1 MSLAEAL
8 HNPAPEFSG
17 ASLSSSAMLVEL
29 GISVWTARKLDKR
42 ASNDVT
48 ASNHA
53 AKGMANVNKRLL
65 DCDELTAIQKFAGN
79 ARTSHYAMTL
89 PWSDSGLRML
99 PTTKYFDYTQQ
110 MSGLQAQFG
119 RLVQNFLDEYQWEIN
134 AVQLKLG
141 DLFDASEYPSTAK
154 VSAKFGF
161 RLNYIPL
168 PDAGDWRVDI
178 GHQQVAELQAQ
189 YADFYNAQFE
199 RAMGDIWARANE
211 ALTRMSERLDY
222 GTNEDKKVF
231 RNSLVENVVDLI
243 DIMESMN
250 ITGDSNMQM
259 QAKRLKTA
267 MRDVTPEALREDAML
282 RISTKKAVDQVI
294 ASLPSLDF

>member
-1 MSLAEAL
+1 MSLAETL
-8 HNPAPEFSG
+8 PTPEFSG

-99 PTTKYFDYTQQ
+99 PTSKYFDYTKQ
-110 MSGLQAQFG
+110 MSDLQAHFG
-119 RLVQNFLDEYQWEIN
+119 LLVQNFLDEYQWEIN
-134 AVQLKLG
+134 AVQIKLG
-141 DLFDASEYPSTAK
+141 NMFNASEYPSTEK
-154 VSAKFGF
+154 VSSKFGF

-199 RAMGDIWARANE
+199 RAMGDIWTRANE

-243 DIMESMN
+243 DVMESMN